1 MAVAECVRHAPAPR
15 LRTAGPIAQPRAD
28 VGRLPIAVRRA
39 RASPYQRAVAPPR
52 TRVPA
57 HAPAPPPYHHPKP
70 SRHSPAPAPRTP
82 THTHSKKSAKAPKKD
97 SGGEKKKGKRKSKET
112 FSTYIHKGLSALG
125 ACVSYSAP
133 CPDNATRS

>member
-1 MAVAECVRHAPAPR
+1 MSAVCDC
-15 LRTAGPIAQPRAD
+15 GAQ
-28 VGRLPIAVRRA
+28 RA
-39 RASPYQRAVAPPR
+39 RASPYQRTVLAPPR
-52 TRVPA
+52 TRLPA